1 MVQAAAPAPAQPSI
15 AAPRRTAAYAIALLT
30 LVSFFN
36 YMDRMV
42 LAVLLQPIK
51 LDLRLSDTEL
61 GLLSGIAF
69 ALLYATLGVPLG
81 RIADR
86 AHRVRLLSVCLG
98 LWTLA
103 TGASG
108 LARNFLQ
115 LFFARAAVGI
125 GEAGCVPAAHS
136 LIGDYLSPARRPLGI
151 SLFQAGG
158 LAGLSAGLMVTGL
171 IADRF
176 GWREAL
182 WLVGASGAP
191 LALLIVT
198 TLREPLRR
206 GHETMIAQEPAREA
220 LAALLRRPALVHL
233 VLALSIGGFGTYG
246 IAQWLATF
254 YIRVQHLTLSQ
265 IGVWTGLA
273 AGAGGIAGVLVGGA
287 LAVRLVRRDPRW
299 ELWLPSICYGGGAPL
314 YAALVLS
321 SSAAAAMGIQCLATF
336 WVAAGGGVALSA
348 IQSFAEPNR
357 RATAISLVL
366 FLSSLLG
373 LGLGPLAV
381 GALSDALAPGFGAQ
395 SLRYALLISTAA
407 LLWAGAHFYAASR
420 SALRDRL

>member
-1 MVQAAAPAPAQPSI
+1 MVEAVASAPAMARH
-15 AAPRRTAAYAIALLT
+15 ARLAVAYAVGLLT

-51 LDLRLSDTEL
+51 LDLHLSDTQL

-69 ALLYATLGVPLG
+69 AVLYATLGLPLG
-81 RIADR
+81 RVADR
-86 AHRVRLLSVCLG
+86 VHRIRMLSICLG
-98 LWTLA
+98 LWSLA

-108 LARNFLQ
+108 AARTFVQ
-115 LFFARAAVGI
+115 LFAARSAVGI

-136 LIGDYLSPARRPLGI
+136 LIGDYLAPARRALGI
-151 SLFQAGG
+151 SFFQAGG

-171 IADRF
+171 IADRV

-191 LALLIVT
+191 LALICIF
-198 TLREPLRR
+198 TLREPARR
-206 GHETMIAQEPAREA
+206 GHDGAISVEPAR
-220 LAALLRRPALVHL
+220 AALSALVQRPALVHL

-254 YIRVQHLTLSQ
+254 YIRTYHLTLSE
-265 IGVWTGLA
+265 IGVWSGLA
-273 AGAGGIAGVLVGGA
+273 SGLGGVAGVLAGGA
-287 LAVRLVRRDPRW
+287 LAGRLIARDQRW
-299 ELWLPSICYGGGAPL
+299 ELWLPAICYAGGAPL
-314 YAALVLS
+314 YSALVLS
-321 SSAAAAMGIQCLATF
+321 PSAAMAISIQCLATF
-336 WVAAGGGVALSA
+336 WVGAGGGVALSA
-348 IQSFAEPNR
+348 IQSFAEPHR

-366 FLSSLLG
+366 FLSALLG
-373 LGLGPLAV
+373 LGIGPLAV
-381 GALSDALAPGFGAQ
+381 GAASDWLAPNLGPS

-420 SALRDRL
+420 TALADRV